1 MECYQLVKGTCAM
14 MEVCMC
20 VESTQVSKSERY
32 GNVPECYQLE
42 KRTCTALEVQI
53 AINDSNFVYKL

>member
-1 MECYQLVKGTCAM
+1 M

-42 KRTCTALEVQI
+42 KGTCTVLEVQI